1 MSGLPLK
8 VAVMGSGMIAN
19 KAHIPAFKCM
29 GEDRV
34 RVAAV
39 FDTREEA
46 ARGTAERHG
55 IPAWYSDAGSM
66 LAEVKP
72 DLVSV
77 CSPNASHRA
86 MAEMA
91 LESGAHVLC
100 EKPVALTY
108 ADTKSLF
115 ETAKRKGLH
124 IAACQVQR
132 YGGEFATA
140 RELAEA
146 GIFGD
151 IYYGE
156 ISLIRRR
163 GIPKWGTFH
172 LKESNG
178 GGAFCDLGVH
188 MVDALLWIMGNPMFE
203 SIIGMSESRLAR
215 REEEI
220 GLVTNLA
227 ESGAPSGVEN
237 ARPYSPG
244 EFEVEE
250 FAAGSLRVAGAL
262 INFRISWALNL
273 PPDFHVSF
281 SGERAGARLPELE
294 VYSTLGRYQSDTRP
308 KIYRGGRYEVC
319 EFPGHYYLV
328 DDFLNFLSGNGP
340 IPVKPEETLN
350 VAAVIDAFYISARE
364 GREVRAEEIKG

>member
-1 MSGLPLK
+1 
-8 VAVMGSGMIAN
+8 
-19 KAHIPAFKCM
+19 
-29 GEDRV
+29 
-34 RVAAV
+34 
-39 FDTREEA
+39 
-46 ARGTAERHG
+46 
-55 IPAWYSDAGSM
+55 M
-66 LAEVKP
+66 LTEIEP

-91 LESGAHVLC
+91 LDAGAHVLC
-100 EKPVALTY
+100 EKPMALSY

-115 ETAKRKGLH
+115 NLAKSRGLH

-132 YGGEFATA
+132 YSGEFAAA

-146 GIFGD
+146 GVFGD

-156 ISLIRRR
+156 ISLTRRR

-188 MVDALLWIMGNPMFE
+188 MVDALLWIMGNPAFE
-203 SIIGMSESRLAR
+203 SIIGTSASRLAR
-215 REEEI
+215 REEEAR
-220 GLVTNLA
+220 LVTNLA
-227 ESGAPSGVEN
+227 ESGTPSGVEN
-237 ARPYSPG
+237 ARAYSPG

-281 SGERAGARLPELE
+281 AGERAGARLPEME
-294 VYSTLGRYQSDTRP
+294 IYSTLGRYQSDVRP
-308 KIYRGGRYEVC
+308 KIYRNGRYEGR
-319 EFPGHYYLV
+319 EFSGHYYLI
-328 DDFLNFLSGNGP
+328 DDFLNFLAGSGP

-350 VAAVIDAFYISARE
+350 VAAVIEAFYISAHEDRE
-364 GREVRAEEIKG
+364 IRAAEIAL